1 MIRSIFGWGR
11 RESEAASHA
20 SVPPDHFVA
29 AIGDVHGRL
38 DLVDQLWPMIDAAS
52 RRSAART
59 RMLIFIGDYVDR
71 GLQSAQLVERLLQGF
86 PGFTTV
92 FLKGN
97 HDETLL
103 QFLADPAIGDVW
115 RNFGGLETLRSYGV
129 SHAAGKSWAQTRSE
143 FLTVFPRSHEA
154 FFKNLQLYKAVGD
167 YLFVHAGVKPR
178 VPLAEQREQDLLW
191 IRDEFLT
198 STVNFGRVVVHGHTP
213 ANAPEIRQNRI
224 GIDTGAYMTGALTAV
239 VLEGRGR
246 QFLSTA

>member
-1 MIRSIFGWGR
+1 
-11 RESEAASHA
+11 
-20 SVPPDHFVA
+20 VA

-71 GLQSAQLVERLLQGF
+71 GLQSAQLVERLLEGF